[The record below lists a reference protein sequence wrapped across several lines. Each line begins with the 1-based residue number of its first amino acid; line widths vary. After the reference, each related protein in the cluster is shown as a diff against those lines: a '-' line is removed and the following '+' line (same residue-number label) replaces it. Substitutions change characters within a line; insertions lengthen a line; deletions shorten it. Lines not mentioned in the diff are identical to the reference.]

1 MKFYDLN
8 TVLNFGKFKN
18 KTIQEMAGI
27 QPSYLDW
34 CAINL
39 EDFYIDKEE
48 IEALKEAYPGFS
60 FSEDAKGKLA
70 EKYEVWENEQEDYLD
85 YDSFDNYDRPDYQD
99 YEQDTF
105 DALTDGQY
113 GSYDDWRENSGDIDS
128 LMDGL
133 GF

>member
-1 MKFYDLN
+1 MKFYDLDS
-8 TVLNFGKFKN
+8 VLNFGKFEG
-18 KTIQEMAGI
+18 KTIKEVAEL

-39 EDFYIDKEE
+39 EHFYIVEYQMEE
-48 IEALKEAYPGFS
+48 LKSICPEFT
-60 FSEDAKGKLA
+60 FSEEAKGKLV
-70 EKYEVWENEQEDYLD
+70 EKYEAWENEQEDYPDYENSGD
-85 YDSFDNYDRPDYQD
+85 YDQPDYQD
-99 YEQDTF
+99 YERDTF

-113 GSYDDWRENSGDIDS
+113 GSYDDWSENGGDIDN